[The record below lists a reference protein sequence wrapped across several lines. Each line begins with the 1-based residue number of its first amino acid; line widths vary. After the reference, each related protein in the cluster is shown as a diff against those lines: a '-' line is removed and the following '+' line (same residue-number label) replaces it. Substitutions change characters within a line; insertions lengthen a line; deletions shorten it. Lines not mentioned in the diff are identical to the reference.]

1 MMRHGRGWANFERDL
16 NIVLTAAEEEQ
27 RRVSPIRSLW
37 RTFWASFWAG
47 FRNALQA
54 RPAPPSEEPQAEEAP
69 TRADAERELREA
81 MDRYGLKD
89 SDRRRQAGK
98 ES

>member
-1 MMRHGRGWANFERDL
+1 M
-16 NIVLTAAEEEQ
+16 
-27 RRVSPIRSLW
+27 IRSLW
-37 RTFWASFWAG
+37 SVFRASFWAG
-47 FRNALQA
+47 FRSALQA
-54 RPAPPSEEPQAEEAP
+54 RPAPPSEAPQAKVAP

>member
-1 MMRHGRGWANFERDL
+1 MIRKLLRVVRESWQAGLKAGSQGAP
-16 NIVLTAAEEEQ
+16 AA
-27 RRVSPIRSLW
+27 
-37 RTFWASFWAG
+37 
-47 FRNALQA
+47 
-54 RPAPPSEEPQAEEAP
+54 PSEAPRAAVAP